1 MNFGRTRAPLKSF
14 RFANFESAC
23 MYSNSSVLRLVYRL
37 VYVEF
42 RRSLFDAKA
51 YLYEE
56 PI

>member
-1 MNFGRTRAPLKSF
+1 MNFSCTRALLKSF

-51 YLYEE
+51 YLYAE

>member
-42 RRSLFDAKA
+42 RPIQFDART
-51 YLYEE
+51 YL
-56 PI
+56 